1 MVVLGQSGL
10 RWSPAM
16 ATVPSYSPSIW
27 VRMCHAL
34 PRFDL
39 TMQMRDNVFTPDSWE
54 YQQLEHPHTV
64 PADGAVGVEVEG
76 HQAFWTCD
84 TKPFISVLTTVP
96 PHTVWYDTT
105 AVFGDGDVVLRTVV
119 VTVCV
124 HVVLRG
130 AAVCRWCCTNRTTRG
145 GHHCSLETLLV
156 LSSLSAIA
164 LILSLLVVLSFLIH
178 YCCCHRGDAGRDAE
192 EEEEDDD
199 TSGGHG
205 YSGKKGRN
213 ICCVTWVS
221 VAAVTLCCVAIGVGF
236 YGNSEANDGMYQL
249 TSSLLTANYTLASI
263 DLLLQMP
270 ISSPL
275 PYFIYPP
282 PTQVWD
288 TVAVLQ
294 RSVSGP
300 LTSLEDVF
308 GGSKPALVSTRSC
321 RRLSER
327 VASLLSSLSLGRGVS
342 FANSGPSGANGS
354 DSIVGVLT
362 PAPPSVAPTLTPTST
377 ANSIPTP
384 FSPGWAAN
392 TLMVNEDYRW
402 LSYVLLLLLDLVV
415 CLFILLGLAKQARWL
430 LILMTVLA
438 WLALF
443 LSWGSLGLETAT
455 VVALSDFCFDPNT
468 FVLNSTHFNTGT
480 STGASFS
487 HQSISLISSS
497 PLSVTYTS
505 NRTSFS
511 LEILDYYL
519 TCNRRMTSPFQQLL
533 TQSQRALSSIHS
545 HLSSLERDAL
555 PRFPKAEKSLR
566 EVQQILNVTEGNFHQ
581 LVALLN
587 CRGLNKDYID
597 SLKGLC
603 YDGMEGLLYLSL
615 YSFLSALAFTAILCS
630 LPGAWRSF
638 SRTPT
643 GQLEHPHT
651 VPADGAV
658 GVEVEGRQAF
668 WTCDNTP
675 FILVLT
681 TVPPHTDSLGVSTK
695 TKAGLSCVV
704 QPSADGA
711 ALTGGLME
719 DTTARWMSVVLAVGS
734 VRDSEEYED
743 SDSESEDPFTS
754 HQARRPTATGSQ
766 RGALPPF
773 YSYQGAGWTP
783 PFSSAPPLPTP
794 NASSN
799 GNPGY
804 ESLPLSDRPSPPPSD
819 LRSSGPVSE
828 LAVVLGGLGHV
839 SGRLLVHH
847 GSRFINVFSR
857 SLVSSPLSASVL
869 DPGIRLPDRHH
880 GLPEVQY
887 SPSMLTGYGGNQSHP
902 NPAHSQNLY
911 SH

>member
-1 MVVLGQSGL
+1 
-10 RWSPAM
+10 M

-54 YQQLEHPHTV
+54 YQQ
-64 PADGAVGVEVEG
+64 
-76 HQAFWTCD
+76 
-84 TKPFISVLTTVP
+84 
-96 PHTVWYDTT
+96 
-105 AVFGDGDVVLRTVV
+105 
-119 VTVCV
+119 
-124 HVVLRG
+124 
-130 AAVCRWCCTNRTTRG
+130 
-145 GHHCSLETLLV
+145 TLLV

-164 LILSLLVVLSFLIH
+164 LVLSLLVVLSFLIH

-199 TSGGHG
+199 ASGGHG
-205 YSGKKGRN
+205 YSGKKGRS

-263 DLLLQMP
+263 DLL
-270 ISSPL
+270 
-275 PYFIYPP
+275 
-282 PTQVWD
+282 VWD
-288 TVAVLQ
+288 SVAVLQ

-308 GGSKPALVSTRSC
+308 GGNKPALVSTRSC

-327 VASLLSSLSLGRGVS
+327 VISLLSSLSLGRGVS
-342 FANSGPSGANGS
+342 SVSPGSLGANGT
-354 DSIVGVLT
+354 DSMVGVLT
-362 PAPPSVAPTLTPTST
+362 PAPPSIAPTLTPTST
-377 ANSIPTP
+377 SNSIPAP

-455 VVALSDFCFDPNT
+455 VVALSDFCFDPNS
-468 FVLNSTHFNTGT
+468 FVINSTHFNTGT
-480 STGASFS
+480 ST
-487 HQSISLISSS
+487 
-497 PLSVTYTS
+497 
-505 NRTSFS
+505 
-511 LEILDYYL
+511 EILDYYL
-519 TCNRRMTSPFQQLL
+519 TCNRKMTSPFQQLL

-545 HLSSLERDAL
+545 HLSGLERDAL

-638 SRTPT
+638 S
-643 GQLEHPHT
+643 
-651 VPADGAV
+651 
-658 GVEVEGRQAF
+658 
-668 WTCDNTP
+668 
-675 FILVLT
+675 
-681 TVPPHTDSLGVSTK
+681 S
-695 TKAGLSCVV
+695 
-704 QPSADGA
+704 
-711 ALTGGLME
+711 
-719 DTTARWMSVVLAVGS
+719 
-734 VRDSEEYED
+734 DSEEYED

-754 HQARRPTATGSQ
+754 HQARRQTATGSQ

-783 PFSSAPPLPTP
+783 PFSSAPPLPT
-794 NASSN
+794 
-799 GNPGY
+799 
-804 ESLPLSDRPSPPPSD
+804 LP
-819 LRSSGPVSE
+819 
-828 LAVVLGGLGHV
+828 AC
-839 SGRLLVHH
+839 
-847 GSRFINVFSR
+847 
-857 SLVSSPLSASVL
+857 
-869 DPGIRLPDRHH
+869 
-880 GLPEVQY
+880 
-887 SPSMLTGYGGNQSHP
+887 
-902 NPAHSQNLY
+902 
-911 SH
+911 

>member
-1 MVVLGQSGL
+1 
-10 RWSPAM
+10 M

-54 YQQLEHPHTV
+54 YQQ
-64 PADGAVGVEVEG
+64 
-76 HQAFWTCD
+76 
-84 TKPFISVLTTVP
+84 
-96 PHTVWYDTT
+96 
-105 AVFGDGDVVLRTVV
+105 
-119 VTVCV
+119 
-124 HVVLRG
+124 
-130 AAVCRWCCTNRTTRG
+130 
-145 GHHCSLETLLV
+145 TLLV

-164 LILSLLVVLSFLIH
+164 LVLSLLVVLSFLIH

-199 TSGGHG
+199 ASGGHG
-205 YSGKKGRN
+205 YSGKKGRS

-263 DLLLQMP
+263 DLL
-270 ISSPL
+270 
-275 PYFIYPP
+275 
-282 PTQVWD
+282 VWD
-288 TVAVLQ
+288 SVAVLQ

-308 GGSKPALVSTRSC
+308 GGNKPALVSTRSC

-327 VASLLSSLSLGRGVS
+327 VISLLSSLSLGRGVS
-342 FANSGPSGANGS
+342 SVSPGALGANGT
-354 DSIVGVLT
+354 DSMVGVLT
-362 PAPPSVAPTLTPTST
+362 PAPPSIAPTLTPTST
-377 ANSIPTP
+377 SNSIPAP

-402 LSYVLLLLLDLVV
+402 LSYVLLLLLDLVI

-455 VVALSDFCFDPNT
+455 VVALSDFCFDPNS

-480 STGASFS
+480 ST
-487 HQSISLISSS
+487 
-497 PLSVTYTS
+497 
-505 NRTSFS
+505 
-511 LEILDYYL
+511 EILDYYL
-519 TCNRRMTSPFQQLL
+519 TCNRKMTSPFQQLL

-545 HLSSLERDAL
+545 HLSGLERDAL
-555 PRFPKAEKSLR
+555 PRFPKAEKSVR

-638 SRTPT
+638 S
-643 GQLEHPHT
+643 
-651 VPADGAV
+651 
-658 GVEVEGRQAF
+658 
-668 WTCDNTP
+668 
-675 FILVLT
+675 
-681 TVPPHTDSLGVSTK
+681 S
-695 TKAGLSCVV
+695 
-704 QPSADGA
+704 
-711 ALTGGLME
+711 
-719 DTTARWMSVVLAVGS
+719 
-734 VRDSEEYED
+734 DSEEYED

-754 HQARRPTATGSQ
+754 HQARRQTATGSQ

-804 ESLPLSDRPSPPPSD
+804 ESLPLSDRPSPPPS
-819 LRSSGPVSE
+819 
-828 LAVVLGGLGHV
+828 
-839 SGRLLVHH
+839 
-847 GSRFINVFSR
+847 
-857 SLVSSPLSASVL
+857 
-869 DPGIRLPDRHH
+869 
-880 GLPEVQY
+880 Y
-887 SPSMLTGYGGNQSHP
+887 SPSMLTGYGGNQSRP
-902 NPAHSQNLY
+902 NSAHSRNLY

>member
-1 MVVLGQSGL
+1 
-10 RWSPAM
+10 M

-54 YQQLEHPHTV
+54 YQQ
-64 PADGAVGVEVEG
+64 
-76 HQAFWTCD
+76 
-84 TKPFISVLTTVP
+84 
-96 PHTVWYDTT
+96 
-105 AVFGDGDVVLRTVV
+105 
-119 VTVCV
+119 
-124 HVVLRG
+124 
-130 AAVCRWCCTNRTTRG
+130 
-145 GHHCSLETLLV
+145 TLLV

-164 LILSLLVVLSFLIH
+164 LVLSLLVVLSFLIH

-199 TSGGHG
+199 ASGGHG
-205 YSGKKGRN
+205 YSGKKGRS

-263 DLLLQMP
+263 DLL
-270 ISSPL
+270 
-275 PYFIYPP
+275 
-282 PTQVWD
+282 VWD
-288 TVAVLQ
+288 SVAVLQ

-308 GGSKPALVSTRSC
+308 GGNKPALVSTRSC

-327 VASLLSSLSLGRGVS
+327 VISLLSSLSLGRGVS
-342 FANSGPSGANGS
+342 SVSPGSLGANGT
-354 DSIVGVLT
+354 DSMVGVLT
-362 PAPPSVAPTLTPTST
+362 PAPPSIAPTLTPTST
-377 ANSIPTP
+377 SNSIPAP

-455 VVALSDFCFDPNT
+455 VVALSDFCFDPNS
-468 FVLNSTHFNTGT
+468 FVINSTHFNTGT
-480 STGASFS
+480 ST
-487 HQSISLISSS
+487 
-497 PLSVTYTS
+497 
-505 NRTSFS
+505 
-511 LEILDYYL
+511 EILDYYL
-519 TCNRRMTSPFQQLL
+519 TCNRKMTSPFQQLL

-545 HLSSLERDAL
+545 HLSGLERDAL

-638 SRTPT
+638 S
-643 GQLEHPHT
+643 
-651 VPADGAV
+651 
-658 GVEVEGRQAF
+658 
-668 WTCDNTP
+668 
-675 FILVLT
+675 
-681 TVPPHTDSLGVSTK
+681 S
-695 TKAGLSCVV
+695 
-704 QPSADGA
+704 
-711 ALTGGLME
+711 
-719 DTTARWMSVVLAVGS
+719 
-734 VRDSEEYED
+734 DSEEYED

-754 HQARRPTATGSQ
+754 HQARRQTATGSQ

-783 PFSSAPPLPTP
+783 PFSSAPPLPTV
-794 NASSN
+794 
-799 GNPGY
+799 
-804 ESLPLSDRPSPPPSD
+804 LSQHADG
-819 LRSSGPVSE
+819 LRG
-828 LAVVLGGLGHV
+828 
-839 SGRLLVHH
+839 
-847 GSRFINVFSR
+847 
-857 SLVSSPLSASVL
+857 
-869 DPGIRLPDRHH
+869 
-880 GLPEVQY
+880 
-887 SPSMLTGYGGNQSHP
+887 
-902 NPAHSQNLY
+902 
-911 SH
+911 